1 MSSPPDGAPSSDCII
16 VLDDDDGGGRPSPP
30 PAPAA
35 AAPLRPR
42 SPGPHTPPL
51 NGSSVEKGLRAD
63 NERLFQEF
71 LAFCSKHTEDHPEV
85 ISYLSGRHQKTSP
98 EYLASVEF
106 RNVLSRC
113 LTRVQAR
120 RNKIYV
126 YINELCT
133 TFRAHSQRKKAAAP
147 GPADAQDAP
156 AALTSQTPSEPAKP
170 CVGSKRQI
178 RYLENLLRVYANEIQ
193 RLQEQE
199 LDLAELDSQ
208 DSAYLQESRLKR
220 RLMHVFKRLCQLKDC
235 SSLTGRVIEQ
245 RIPYRGTRY
254 PEVNRRIERL
264 INQPEAFPDF
274 ADILKVVQ
282 KASARHSLG
291 LPKRQMEVMAADA
304 FRDVGA
310 RLQER
315 RRLDLVYN
323 FGSHLTDQYRPTDTD
338 PALGDVELARHLQR
352 NQVLGVQRLEE
363 VITQFAQLQDKSE
376 EQQQQQQGGKPPRE
390 DGGGTQPSRAV
401 EGEPASQKESV
412 SGTAAR
418 EDSAGSK
425 ESSKKKGSWEEEEE
439 EEEDEEEEEEDSDSE
454 SDLDAELAHCLD
466 GGEEEEEEE
475 EAAAAGEDP
484 PALDADVDQQMH
496 PGVPEVVLFSAEEEE
511 EEEEEE
517 DDGLPASR
525 DSPPQQLLLQMKE
538 EEEEEEEEEG
548 EPSPAPLLQ
557 EEQNRGPLLPKRSH
571 SLENGEFNGQQ
582 PPSKRSRAWGQPPVS
597 SSTTTTT
604 TRYGCIKVASSGE
617 EEEEEEEWL
626 SPQSPAPM
634 ADSTRPDSPGLGLV
648 SSSQGSPRTP
658 APQQQQPPEDLLT
671 RTSVATQCD
680 PEEIIVLSD
689 SE

>member
-1 MSSPPDGAPSSDCII
+1 MSSPPDDDAGDASSDCII
-16 VLDDDDGGGRPSPP
+16 VLDDDDDDSGPSPP
-30 PAPAA
+30 PPPPPPPPASAA
-35 AAPLRPR
+35 AAP
-42 SPGPHTPPL
+42 GPHAPTTPPL
-51 NGSSVEKGLRAD
+51 NGSPGEKGLRAD
-63 NERLFQEF
+63 NEQLFQEF
-71 LAFCSKHTEDHPEV
+71 VAFCSKHTEDHPEV

-126 YINELCT
+126 YISELCT
-133 TFRAHSQRKKAAAP
+133 TFRAHSQRKRAAAP
-147 GPADAQDAP
+147 GPTDSQDAP
-156 AALTSQTPSEPAKP
+156 AAVTSQTPSEPAKP

-310 RLQER
+310 QLQQR

-323 FGSHLTDQYRPTDTD
+323 FGSHLTDQYRPNTD

-352 NQVLGVQRLEE
+352 NQALGVQRLEE

-376 EQQQQQQGGKPPRE
+376 EQQQGEKPPRQ
-390 DGGGTQPSRAV
+390 DGGETQPSRAV
-401 EGEPASQKESV
+401 EGEPASPKESV
-412 SGTAAR
+412 SGTAAK
-418 EDSAGSK
+418 EDSAGPK
-425 ESSKKKGSWEEEEE
+425 ESSQKKGSWEEEE

-454 SDLDAELAHCLD
+454 SDLEAELAHCLD

-475 EAAAAGEDP
+475 EEEAAAAAGKDP
-484 PALDADVDQQMH
+484 PALDADADQQMH

-511 EEEEEE
+511 EEEEE
-517 DDGLPASR
+517 DGLPASR
-525 DSPPQQLLLQMKE
+525 DSPPQQLLMQME

-557 EEQNRGPLLPKRSH
+557 QEQDRGPLLPKRSH
-571 SLENGEFNGQQ
+571 SLENGELNGQ

-597 SSTTTTT
+597 SSISS
-604 TRYGCIKVASSGE
+604 RDGCIKVPSSGE
-617 EEEEEEEWL
+617 EEEEEEWL
-626 SPQSPAPM
+626 PPQSPAPM

-648 SSSQGSPRTP
+648 SSSQGSPRP
-658 APQQQQPPEDLLT
+658 RAPQQQPPPPEHLLT